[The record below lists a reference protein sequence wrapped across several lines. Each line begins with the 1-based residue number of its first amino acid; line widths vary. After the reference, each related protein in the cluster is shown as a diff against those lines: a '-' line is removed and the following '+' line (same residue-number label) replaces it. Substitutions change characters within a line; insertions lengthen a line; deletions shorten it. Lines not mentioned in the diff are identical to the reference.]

1 MKEKIN
7 FGSICVK
14 EAKFKGDIRSHQ
26 MPLYATS
33 SFEFDTID
41 QGIDIFTGKEKGL
54 VYGRY
59 ANPNTSAVA
68 DKVAR
73 MEMFGLEGEATALL
87 TSSGMSAISTL
98 VSGVLSAGDKILTQG
113 NLYGGT
119 TEFFVKVLG
128 RFGIETIFT
137 NLQDLEH
144 VEDLLKKDSSIK
156 ALYFETPANPT
167 LACVDIESL
176 ASLGKKYAA
185 YSIIDNTFPTP
196 YLQQPF
202 KFGVDFIIHSST
214 KYLNGHGNSISGVII
229 GRDQELMEGR
239 IWQVLKLAGT
249 NASPFEAWLLNNGM
263 RTLELRMDR
272 HCQNAQEIAEYLEQ
286 HSKVAT
292 VNYNGLASHPDHEMA
307 KKQMSGFG
315 GMLSF
320 ELKGGLD
327 AGLKFMNSIEFCTLA
342 PTLGDVD
349 TLVLHP
355 ASSSHINVAK
365 EMRERNGITDGLIR
379 LSVGIESV
387 ADIIADLEQG
397 MK

>member
-14 EAKFKGDIRSHQ
+14 EAKFQGDIRSHQ

-33 SFEFDTID
+33 SFEFDSIN
-41 QGIDIFTGKEKGL
+41 QGIDIFSGKEKGL

-68 DKVAR
+68 DKIAR
-73 MEMFGLEGEATALL
+73 MEMFGLEGEASALL

-98 VSGVLSAGDKILTQG
+98 AMGVLGHGDKVLTQG

-119 TEFFVKVLG
+119 TELFVKVLG
-128 RFGIETIFT
+128 RMGVETIFT
-137 NLQDLEH
+137 NLQDLNN
-144 VEDLLKKDSSIK
+144 VEDILRKEKGIK

-167 LACVDIESL
+167 MACVDIAAL
-176 ASLGKKYAA
+176 AQLGKQYSA
-185 YSIIDNTFPTP
+185 YTIIDNTFPTP

-202 KFGVDFIIHSST
+202 RFGVDFIIHSTT
-214 KYLNGHGNSISGVII
+214 KYLNGHGNSIAGVIV
-229 GRDQELMEGR
+229 GKDKELMEGPV
-239 IWQVLKLAGT
+239 WQTLKLAGT
-249 NASPFEAWLLNNGM
+249 NASPFEAWVLGNGM

-272 HCQNAQEIAEYLEQ
+272 HCSNAQSIAEYLEQ
-286 HSKVAT
+286 HPKVAR
-292 VNYNGLASHPDHEMA
+292 VNYNGLTSHPDHELA
-307 KKQMSGFG
+307 KKQMRGFG

-327 AGLKFMNSIEFCTLA
+327 TGIQFMNDIQFCSLA

-355 ASSSHINVAK
+355 ASSSHYNVPR

-387 ADIIADLEQG
+387 TDIINDLEQAIA
-397 MK
+397 